1 MSEDLK
7 ESYFVISFTVL
18 LDILVTCKALN
29 ESTIS
34 RIH

>member
-18 LDILVTCKALN
+18 LDILVTSKALN